1 MSRYNRIYIAGPITP
16 RSQDKNHI
24 EYLHNVSRMLD
35 AWLILRSAGWAPY
48 CPALDFLFF
57 FLSYELKEEDAKR
70 VSFAWLDA
78 SEAAV
83 FLPGWETSPG
93 AKDEFEFSVR
103 QGKKIFYSLEEA
115 TDYMRSRE

>member
-1 MSRYNRIYIAGPITP
+1 MSHYNRIYIAGPITP
-16 RSQDKNHI
+16 RSQNKNHI
-24 EYLHNVSRMLD
+24 EYLHNVARMLD
-35 AWLILRSAGWAPY
+35 AWLVLSSAGWAPY

-57 FLSYELKEEDAKR
+57 FLSYGLREEDVKR

-103 QGKKIFYSLEEA
+103 QGKKIFYSLEDA